1 MAVSRRPEW
10 LKIRLASSSAY
21 KAVRELIEDKNLHTV
36 CRSARCPNI
45 GDCWSRKT
53 ATFMILGD
61 ICTRNCRFC
70 AVLKGTVESV
80 DPDEP
85 LRVAMAVEKLG
96 LKHVVITSVT
106 RDDLTDG
113 GSQYFVQTVEAV
125 RMLTPQ
131 CSVEILIPDF
141 QGKLDAL
148 EKIFRAKP
156 DILNHNL
163 EVVPRL
169 YDEVRPKANFQR
181 SLNILQQSKENG
193 LITKTGIMVG
203 LGEKAEELSELFQ
216 LLADINL
223 DILTIGQYLQPTT
236 KNLPVKEYYPI
247 ELFEKLKIEAKN
259 TGIKH
264 VESGP
269 MVRSSYHADEQ
280 IRFVNY

>member
-148 EKIFRAKP
+148 EKVFRAKP